1 MNQQGRKID
10 VDEAEKMAFLKRLL
24 VLALASSAAR
34 ALDVPDYTQEDIDS
48 GVALKD
54 MSKIAKETALQ
65 RIAESSSGCT
75 PENVR
80 VRKEWCAPPPAP
92 DRKALGYGAC

>member
-34 ALDVPDYTQEDIDS
+34 ALDVPEYTQEDINS

-80 VRKEWCAPPPAP
+80 VRKEWCVLTLTP
-92 DRKALGYGAC
+92 D